1 MNRISTLAFALCAAL
16 VASSA
21 WAQDNTASASSN
33 PATTKNDDLRD
44 LDLLVVTGATLDA
57 NTRRWAD
64 DVAAASASGQ
74 NNDVGTLGTIIVTGA
89 RLDADGQRW
98 Y

>member
-1 MNRISTLAFALCAAL
+1 MKRLSPLAIALCTAL

-21 WAQDNTASASSN
+21 WAQDSTSAASA
-33 PATTKNDDLRD
+33 KNDDLRD

-57 NTRRWAD
+57 DSKRWED
-64 DVAAASASGQ
+64 DVAAASATGH
-74 NNDVGTLGTIIVTGA
+74 NNDISTFATIVVTGA
-89 RLDADGQRW
+89 RLDGDSQRW